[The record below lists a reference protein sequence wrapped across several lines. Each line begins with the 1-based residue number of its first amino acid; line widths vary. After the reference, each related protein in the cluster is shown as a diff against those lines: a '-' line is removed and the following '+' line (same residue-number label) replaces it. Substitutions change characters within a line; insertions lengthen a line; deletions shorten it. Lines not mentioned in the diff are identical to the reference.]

1 MSRAEL
7 KQEAKNQ
14 LRGNWLWAVALSLVA
29 SIIIYIAQDIV
40 NYAQTGRDRVYDVI
54 YKSIHDTFYYTYV
67 QNPFS
72 TWGWNLLSIILS
84 LFIGMMLWSVA
95 YTILI

>member
-54 YKSIHDTFYYTYV
+54 YNS
-67 QNPFS
+67 
-72 TWGWNLLSIILS
+72 
-84 LFIGMMLWSVA
+84 
-95 YTILI
+95 